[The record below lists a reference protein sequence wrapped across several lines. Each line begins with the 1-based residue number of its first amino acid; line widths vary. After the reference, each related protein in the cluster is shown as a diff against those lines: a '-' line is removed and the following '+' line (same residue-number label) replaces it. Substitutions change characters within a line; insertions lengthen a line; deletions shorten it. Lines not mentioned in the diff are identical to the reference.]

1 MKNNMKK
8 LAAALLSG
16 TMLLGMTGSVFAAD
30 AQTDAMSV
38 SVTANDTSAVLTKT
52 WTAAENGLLKD
63 GEEFTFQLTYDSAE
77 AVSTNVP
84 ASPQYMNQ
92 LLSAGMAVD
101 TTLSAQWKTSAAGE
115 NTSSATKSYV
125 DYLTGFPLRHRER
138 IILPC
143 QKMQEQ
149 IRIFLMIQ
157 QRMKL

>member
-1 MKNNMKK
+1 M
-8 LAAALLSG
+8 
-16 TMLLGMTGSVFAAD
+16 
-30 AQTDAMSV
+30 
-38 SVTANDTSAVLTKT
+38 
-52 WTAAENGLLKD
+52 
-63 GEEFTFQLTYDSAE
+63 E

-101 TTLSAQWKTSAAGE
+101 TTLSAQWKTSAAGG

-125 DYLTGFPLRHRER
+125 DLFNGISFTTPGTYH
-138 IILPC
+138 LPC